1 MTLNLREADAFQ
13 HEGVNYTR
21 PAGSGVF
28 QRQYKTLGLKTDEVL
43 QMLVEADVGQLQ
55 WSARGAVVP
64 TPKARIATGD
74 SVSIY
79 GEGRDSV
86 FLELTPSNL
95 SQTGRP
101 GQLTAAFAH
110 RVHRNL
116 ADLLS

>member
-1 MTLNLREADAFQ
+1 MTLNLREADTFE

-28 QRQYKTLGLKTDEVL
+28 QRQYQTLGLNPADVL
-43 QMLVEADVGQLQ
+43 QILVEADIRQLQ
-55 WSARGAVVP
+55 WNARGVVVP
-64 TPKARIATGD
+64 TPNARIATGD

-86 FLELTPSNL
+86 SLNLTPSNL
-95 SQTGRP
+95 SQTGKP
-101 GQLTAAFAH
+101 GKLTADFAH